1 MKSRNAVLL
10 VLFALVCAAAVTA
23 ACAAAPGDGGV
34 SYTKYSTVRLN
45 VFDTEITL
53 IGYVQ
58 SQEAFDQAS
67 EEAFALLTKLDRIF
81 DAYNA
86 YDGVNNLYYLNRH
99 AAQSPVSVSRE
110 LFDLISW
117 CRQKWDEGIR
127 GTNIAMGAVLSI
139 WHDYR
144 AAGNSDPENAS
155 LPPMDDLKAAFAHT
169 DFGQVVLDAEKMTV
183 FFSDPYLTLD
193 IGAVAKGYAADAAC
207 ELLSRSMPSFL
218 LSLGGNVYAGEKPL
232 DGRKAWAVGV
242 QDPRA
247 KGLEASV
254 SGSDILD
261 IIDVSGL
268 SVVTSGDYWRYY
280 TVDGVRYHHI
290 IDPET
295 LMPST
300 RMQSVTVVCKSS
312 TLADFLSTALFV
324 NSYEDG
330 LALVESLDGVEAM
343 WVLSD
348 GSIQYSPGITKY
360 VRSLQ

>member
-10 VLFALVCAAAVTA
+10 VLTVLACVAIVLVNWV
-23 ACAAAPGDGGV
+23 APPIQKTIE
-34 SYTKYSTVRLN
+34 YTKYSTVRLN

-53 IGYVQ
+53 IGFA
-58 SQEAFDQAS
+58 ES
-67 EEAFALLTKLDRIF
+67 EEAFAKNAEQAFELLENLDRIF

-86 YDGVNNLYYLNRH
+86 YDGLNNLYYLNRR
-99 AAQSPVSVSRE
+99 AAQEPVPVPRE
-110 LFDLISW
+110 LFELISW
-117 CRQKWDEGIR
+117 CKQKWDENLR
-127 GTNIAMGAVLSI
+127 STNIAMGAVLSI

-144 AAGNSDPENAS
+144 TAGIASPDEAA
-155 LPPMDDLKAAFAHT
+155 LPPMETLQAAEAHT
-169 DFGQVVLDAEKMTV
+169 DFQNVVLDANKQTV
-183 FFSDPYLTLD
+183 FYSDPELQLD
-193 IGAVAKGYAADAAC
+193 IGAVAKGYAADAASA
-207 ELLSRSMPSFL
+207 LLSKSMPSFL

-232 DGRKAWAVGV
+232 DGRSAWAVGV

-247 KGLEASV
+247 KALEASI

-261 IIDVSGL
+261 IIDVTGL

-290 IDPET
+290 IDPKT

-300 RMQSVTVVCKSS
+300 QMQSVTVVCQSS
-312 TLADFLSTALFV
+312 ILADFLSTALFV

-330 LALVESLDGVEAM
+330 LALVNSLPGVEAM
-343 WVLSD
+343 WVLPD
-348 GSIQYSPGITKY
+348 GKIEYSAGMTKF